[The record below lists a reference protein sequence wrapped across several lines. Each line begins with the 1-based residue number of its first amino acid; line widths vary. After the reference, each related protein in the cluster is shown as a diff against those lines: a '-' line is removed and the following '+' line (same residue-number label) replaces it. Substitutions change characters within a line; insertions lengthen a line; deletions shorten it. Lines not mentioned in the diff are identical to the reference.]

1 MLLTYILTYKFEH
14 SLLVIQKS
22 TLTGQYVDMFI
33 GEFLPLADPSS
44 LNLALST
51 LARVG
56 ESRMEGGPLG
66 VSTYMT
72 H

>member
-1 MLLTYILTYKFEH
+1 
-14 SLLVIQKS
+14 
-22 TLTGQYVDMFI
+22 MFI

-56 ESRMEGGPLG
+56 ESRMEGGTLG
-66 VSTYMT
+66 VSTNIT
-72 H
+72 HARTSTLYRRLPTDN